1 MAEESVLIFKRKGKR
16 TEIKITQKMR
26 GSYRPDNCTRVVN
39 LKNYKD
45 LALFLLD
52 LQTLWSAPVDKA
64 IREYNRNKEE
74 GQWAF

>member
-1 MAEESVLIFKRKGKR
+1 MVEETILIFKRKGRR
-16 TEIKITQKMR
+16 TEVRVTQKMR
-26 GSYRPDNCTRVVN
+26 GNYTPDGCTRIVN

-52 LQTLWSAPVDKA
+52 LETLWSAPVDAA

-74 GQWAF
+74 GWAF

>member
-1 MAEESVLIFKRKGKR
+1 MEDESVLIFKRKGKR
-16 TEIKITQKMR
+16 TEVKVTKKMR
-26 GSYRPDNCTRVVN
+26 GRYTPDNCSRVVN

-64 IREYNRNKEE
+64 IVEYKRKKEE
-74 GQWAF
+74 GDWLF